1 MEALRHAGANQR
13 EGRVVLKCVKHL
25 TLSEQQPLARTAVP
39 KLEVVIYVKSD
50 AFCLLE
56 CVLGKKSLS
65 NL

>member
-1 MEALRHAGANQR
+1 M
-13 EGRVVLKCVKHL
+13 KHL

-56 CVLGKKSLS
+56 CVLGKKKTAYQICDSKDILA
-65 NL
+65 